1 VGLLSK
7 HLTVWICPKNRGSF
21 PYCKNKPGS
30 TTDSRVGELTCSSH
44 RSASV
49 GSWKFLVAFILFV
62 MAVGVPMW
70 RRVDEMDMMESTQ
83 AYLCGERAFKAG
95 GERAAI

>member
-1 VGLLSK
+1 
-7 HLTVWICPKNRGSF
+7 
-21 PYCKNKPGS
+21 
-30 TTDSRVGELTCSSH
+30 
-44 RSASV
+44 
-49 GSWKFLVAFILFV
+49 
-62 MAVGVPMW
+62 MW